1 MVKPLYP
8 YEWLGKLVKRPMTG
22 IRLRISASKRL
33 AVREWCLAIVPDLN
47 IRSIQSKGAQSKG
60 AE

>member
-33 AVREWCLAIVPDLN
+33 TVREWCLAIVPDLN
-47 IRSIQSKGAQSKG
+47 IRSIQSKGA
-60 AE
+60 E